1 MSVVTNSETHMLLVG
16 PGSPSEVSLVVG
28 NFPLTIH
35 SSLPTLW
42 QMRDNEH

>member
-28 NFPLTIH
+28 NFPSPFILVYLH
-35 SSLPTLW
+35 SGK
-42 QMRDNEH
+42 